1 MGLREGHYTWQAS
14 AWASWKPN
22 TKRVFVCKYYTLNYQ
37 ALKNTLHVRHRGWSL
52 PWRWMTLPLKNNSV
66 KWCWLHFQAE
76 VVTVLLLLL
85 SLFVGVFFFSSSLVR
100 SGSFIPFK
108 SRSKLSPTDYSYC
121 CLPSLRSKL
130 WSFLGFRVTA
140 TPVSCMM

>member
-1 MGLREGHYTWQAS
+1 MQILHLKLPSLEEHPPCKTLRLE
-14 AWASWKPN
+14 
-22 TKRVFVCKYYTLNYQ
+22 L
-37 ALKNTLHVRHRGWSL
+37 ALKMDDTSFKKK
-52 PWRWMTLPLKNNSV
+52 TSV

-108 SRSKLSPTDYSYC
+108 SQSKPSPLTTTIAASH
-121 CLPSLRSKL
+121 PSDQNYEAFWDSELQPL
-130 WSFLGFRVTA
+130 QFLT
-140 TPVSCMM
+140 